1 MLQKK
6 SNSGIKEVKKW
17 WKKKRYYFQV
27 YSFCLRFKKA
37 DCDNLMQKKKRAFK
51 STKKKRESKIG
62 K

>member
-37 DCDNLMQKKKRAFK
+37 DCDNLMQKKK
-51 STKKKRESKIG
+51 SIYEHKKKEG
-62 K
+62 E